1 MTLPLILLSYLG
13 TYCYLYIG
21 GRRYSTVMTDTGMQ
35 LVIRRLRRVKINPH
49 FPIRSR
55 IKKKKKKSSFDKPR
69 TFGNYKISIDE
80 VRGAGV

>member
-1 MTLPLILLSYLG
+1 MTLPLILLTLV

-21 GRRYSTVMTDTGMQ
+21 GRYSTVMTDTGMQ

-69 TFGNYKISIDE
+69 TFGNYKISVDE